1 MPNAVS
7 RILELPARGIAF
19 KTRGH
24 VQGPVTRL
32 ASPGDLGERMKPFVF
47 LDFFEVDPAS
57 FPGFGYHPHSGIA
70 TVTFT
75 LSGDNFYE
83 ETSGQTGTL
92 HAGDVE
98 WMTAGGGV
106 WHRGGPAGEKIVKGF
121 QLWIALPEGMEN
133 EAPRS
138 QYLRKDVIPTT
149 GPARVLLGRY
159 GTAVSPI
166 ESPAPINYLAVDLK
180 ADESWVYEAPD
191 GHDVAWI
198 AVHDG
203 RLRANGEI
211 VEKGELALFEPSGG
225 PINFEAE
232 GAAGFVLGSA
242 AEHPHP
248 LVTGRYSVHTSA
260 AALRTG
266 EANIALLGEEL
277 RARGLI

>member
-1 MPNAVS
+1 MVHTNAKILKRPGRRIAVKS
-7 RILELPARGIAF
+7 RGDVHGPIA
-19 KTRGH
+19 
-24 VQGPVTRL
+24 RL

-47 LDFFEVDPAS
+47 LDFFEVDPAG

-98 WMTAGGGV
+98 WMTAGSGV
-106 WHRGGPAGEKIVKGF
+106 WHRGGPAGDVIVKGF
-121 QLWIALPEGMEN
+121 QLWIALPEAMEN
-133 EAPRS
+133 GAPLS
-138 QYLRKDVIPTT
+138 QYLRKDAIPMA

-180 ADESWVYEAPD
+180 AGEAWVYETPD

-198 AVHDG
+198 AVHHG
-203 RLRANGEI
+203 SLRANGET
-211 VEKGELALFEPSGG
+211 VEKGELALFEEADG
-225 PINFEAE
+225 PIVFESQ

-242 AEHPHP
+242 VKHPHP
-248 LVTGRYSVHTSA
+248 LVTGHYSVHTSVG
-260 AALRTG
+260 ALRTG

-277 RARGLI
+277 KAQGLI

>member
-1 MPNAVS
+1 MPHAPARN
-7 RILELPARGIAF
+7 LELPARSIAL

-24 VQGPVTRL
+24 AHGGLARL

-47 LDFFEVDPAS
+47 LDFFEIDPAG

-75 LSGDNFYE
+75 VSGDNFYE
-83 ETSGQTGTL
+83 ETNGQTGTL

-106 WHRGGPAGEKIVKGF
+106 WHRGGPAGKAIVKGF
-121 QLWIALPEGMEN
+121 QLWIALPADREL
-133 EAPRS
+133 EAPLS
-138 QYLRKDVIPTT
+138 QYLRKEAIPSV
-149 GPARVLLGRY
+149 GPARILLGRY

-180 ADESWVYEAPD
+180 AGENWVFDTPQ

-198 AVHDG
+198 AVHQG
-203 RLRANGEI
+203 TVRANGKA
-211 VEKGELALFEPSGG
+211 VEKGELALFEESGE
-225 PINFEAE
+225 PISFDADT
-232 GAAGFVLGSA
+232 AAGFVLGSA
-242 AEHPHP
+242 AKHPHP
-248 LVTGRYSVHTSA
+248 LVTGYYSVHTSA

-277 RARGLI
+277 KAKGLM